1 MFLLKELSLKKV
13 PYLNFQQ
20 GQIQNLMSRIGFL
33 ISMMACSMQF
43 ALANDSSERLAV
55 GGLILSH
62 SDVITMRSE
71 ELYVAMDQVKIRYVF
86 YNRSQD
92 DVSTLVAFPLP
103 DVPASSDYGGVFVP
117 FEESEADFV
126 GFSTKVDGSP
136 IPMNVDQRATALG
149 VDRTDVLKQLDVPLG
164 SYREAAVQALNNLS
178 AQQADRL
185 EQMGLIGFTLYDQ
198 GNGMEREAR
207 PLWKTKTTFY
217 WTQIFPAQHEVIIEH
232 SYTPATGR
240 TARTGI
246 GTAYPAESYP
256 ETYCVD
262 APFVRAVK
270 RIQKQNNEAVF
281 GERRLEYIRTTG
293 ANWAGPIGTFK
304 LTVDKGSVQN
314 LVSFCGENVRKISP
328 TEFSMT
334 KKEFWPQKNLQVLF
348 LERHQY

>member
-1 MFLLKELSLKKV
+1 MKKEQHMNLQQSQFRNLL
-13 PYLNFQQ
+13 
-20 GQIQNLMSRIGFL
+20 SRIGFL
-33 ISMMACSMQF
+33 VSMLACSMQL
-43 ALANDSSERLAV
+43 ALANDSTARLAV
-55 GGLILSH
+55 GGLIMSH
-62 SDVITMRSE
+62 SDVIAMRSE

-103 DVPASSDYGGVFVP
+103 DVPAPSDYEGVFVP

-136 IPMNVDQRATALG
+136 IPMNIEQRAIALG

-164 SYREAAVQALNNLS
+164 SYRKAAIQALNNLS
-178 AQQADRL
+178 APQADRL
-185 EQMGLIGFTLYDQ
+185 EQMGLIGFTVYDQ
-198 GNGMEREAR
+198 GNGIQREAR

-232 SYTPATGR
+232 SYTPATGGSAQ
-240 TARTGI
+240 TSI
-246 GTAYPAESYP
+246 GTAYSDESYL
-256 ETYCVD
+256 EAYCVD
-262 APFVRAVK
+262 APFIRAVK
-270 RIQKQNNEAVF
+270 RIQTQNNGTVF
-281 GERRLEYIRTTG
+281 GERRLEYILTTG
-293 ANWAGPIGTFK
+293 ANWAGPIGTFT

-334 KKEFWPQKNLQVLF
+334 KKEFWPRKNLQVLF